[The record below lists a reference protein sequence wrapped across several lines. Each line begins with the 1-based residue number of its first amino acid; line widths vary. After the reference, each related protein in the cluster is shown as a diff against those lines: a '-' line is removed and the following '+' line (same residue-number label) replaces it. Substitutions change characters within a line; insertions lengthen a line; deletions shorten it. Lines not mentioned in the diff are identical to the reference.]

1 MITAIICDDKVSTLW
16 RGKGNEIRITTANL
30 LSDEQCHSLYVTAIA
45 MSVSGKTVAELYKTG
60 EEMGAD
66 DENR

>member
-1 MITAIICDDKVSTLW
+1 MLTAIICDDKVSTFW

-45 MSVSGKTVAELYKTG
+45 MSVSGKTVAELYKKD
-60 EEMGAD
+60 EEVKAD
-66 DENR
+66 DD